1 MSSAAVAKDAPF
13 GKPSKGLNIGLWVA
27 QVLLAMMFCAVGYMK
42 AFMPLDQIAKT
53 FVWVPAVPAG
63 LVRFIGFAELA
74 GALGLILPS
83 ATRIQPK
90 LTPLAALGLAT
101 VVLLGA
107 GLHFSRGEGALTPTN
122 FVLAAL
128 GIFVA
133 WGRFKKVPIPPRS

>member
-1 MSSAAVAKDAPF
+1 MSSAAVAKDTPF

-27 QVLLAMMFCAVGYMK
+27 QVLLAAMFCGVGYMK
-42 AFMPLDQIAKT
+42 AFMPLDQIAKI

-83 ATRIQPK
+83 ATRILPK

-128 GIFVA
+128 AIFVV
-133 WGRFKKVPIPPRS
+133 WGRSKKAPILPRT